1 MKKRFFL
8 WLARKGTKPTTWA
21 GLLVMISSILGF
33 ELTVEQNA
41 AIAQA
46 LAPIV
51 GALLIFAKESGEE
64 DRSPSTRPVS
74 PLRSAPM
81 NAAMRDSSEGY

>member
-21 GLLVMISSILGF
+21 VLLVMISSILGF

-64 DRSPSTRPVS
+64 DQESIDKARVAAEKRANERSD
-74 PLRSAPM
+74 A
-81 NAAMRDSSEGY
+81 